1 MSKLVVLF
9 KRLIRSLHNSQMASF
24 GVTLTVPSLSIR
36 KPKYFNILLFDPE
49 WVLYCL
55 INAGLYCRRIQ
66 STIYIFHKNSN
77 ALAQNMDMLSGS
89 IISRYSTTVSIF
101 QYTDTY
107 LTSLTFFV
115 RICAGTVVPRCL

>member
-9 KRLIRSLHNSQMASF
+9 KHLIRSLHNSQMALS
-24 GVTLTVPSLSIR
+24 GVTFTVPSLSIR
-36 KPKYFNILLFDPE
+36 KPKYFHILLFDPG

-66 STIYIFHKNSN
+66 SAIYIFHKNSN
-77 ALAQNMDMLSGS
+77 ALVQNMDMLSGS

-101 QYTDTY
+101 QYIDTY
-107 LTSLTFFV
+107 RTSLIFFV
-115 RICAGTVVPRCL
+115 QICAGIVVPRCL